1 MNINK
6 LTIFLVVA
14 LMPISLLAETPEEK
28 LAGMGI
34 ELVEPDPP
42 AGLFVPAVT
51 SGKLVFLSGHGP
63 RKPDGG
69 FVAGK
74 VGSDI
79 SIEEGQLAARYT
91 CIALLASLKQEI
103 GELSRVK
110 RIVRVFGMVN
120 VAEGFNQTPAII
132 NGCSQ
137 LLIDIWGDNG
147 RHARAA
153 VGMAELPFDI
163 AVEIEMVGELK

>member
-1 MNINK
+1 MHKNK

-147 RHARAA
+147 RQARAA

-163 AVEIEMVGELK
+163 AVEIEMVVELK

>member
-1 MNINK
+1 MHKNK
-6 LTIFLVVA
+6 LTIFLLA
-14 LMPISLLAETPEEK
+14 FLMPISLLAETPEEK

-34 ELVEPDPP
+34 ELVEPGPP
-42 AGLFVPAVT
+42 EGLFVPAVT

-69 FVAGK
+69 YVTGK

-79 SIEEGQLAARYT
+79 SIEEARLAARYT
-91 CIALLASLKQEI
+91 CIAMLGSLKQEI

-120 VAEGFNQTPAII
+120 VADGFNQTPAVI

-137 LLIDIWGDNG
+137 LLIDLWGENG

-163 AVEIEMVGELK
+163 SVEIEMVVELQ

>member
-1 MNINK
+1 M
-6 LTIFLVVA
+6 FLVVA

-120 VAEGFNQTPAII
+120 VAEGFNQTPTII

-163 AVEIEMVGELK
+163 AVEIEMVVELK

>member
-1 MNINK
+1 MNKNK

-137 LLIDIWGDNG
+137 LLIDIWSDNG

-163 AVEIEMVGELK
+163 AVEIEMVVELK

>member
-1 MNINK
+1 MNKNK
-6 LTIFLVVA
+6 LTIFLLLV
-14 LMPISLLAETPEEK
+14 LTPLSLLAETPEEK

-34 ELVEPDPP
+34 ELVEPGSPQ
-42 AGLFVPAVT
+42 GLYVPAVT
-51 SGKLVFLSGHGP
+51 TGKLVFLSGHGP
-63 RKPDGG
+63 RKPDGTY
-69 FVAGK
+69 VTGK

-91 CIALLASLKQEI
+91 CIALLASLQQEI

-120 VAEGFNQTPAII
+120 VADGFNQTPAVI

-137 LLIDIWGDNG
+137 LLVDVWGENG

-163 AVEIEMVGELK
+163 AVEIEMVVELK

>member
-1 MNINK
+1 MKKNK
-6 LTIFLVVA
+6 HLIFLLAV

-34 ELVEPDPP
+34 ELVEPGPSE
-42 AGLFVPAVT
+42 GLFISAVT

-69 FVAGK
+69 YVTGK

-91 CIALLASLKQEI
+91 CIAMLGSLKQEI

-137 LLIDIWGDNG
+137 LLIDVWGDNG

-163 AVEIEMVGELK
+163 SVEIEMVVELK

>member
-1 MNINK
+1 MKKNQ
-6 LTIFLVVA
+6 LTTFLLLA
-14 LMPISLLAETPEEK
+14 LLPIALLAETPEEK
-28 LAGMGI
+28 LAGMDI
-34 ELVEPDPP
+34 ELAEPGPSQ
-42 AGLFVPAVT
+42 GLFVPAVT
-51 SGKLVFLSGHGP
+51 TGNLVFLSGHGP
-63 RKPDGG
+63 AKPDGG
-69 FVAGK
+69 YVTGK

-91 CIALLASLKQEI
+91 CIALLGSLKQEI

-120 VAEGFNQTPAII
+120 VADGFNQTPAVI

-137 LLIDIWGDNG
+137 LLIDLWGDNG

-163 AVEIEMVGELK
+163 SVEIQMVVELK

>member
-1 MNINK
+1 MNNNK
-6 LTIFLVVA
+6 LGIFLCMA
-14 LMPISLLAETPEEK
+14 LMPVAVLAESPEEK
-28 LAGMGI
+28 LSGMGI
-34 ELVEPDPP
+34 ELIEPAAP

-74 VGSDI
+74 VGSDL
-79 SIEEGQLAARYT
+79 SIEEGQVAARYT
-91 CIALLASLKQEI
+91 CIDLLASLKKEI

-120 VAEGFNQTPAII
+120 VADGFNKTPAVI

-137 LLIDIWGDNG
+137 LLIDLWGENG
-147 RHARAA
+147 KHARAA

-163 AVEIEMVGELK
+163 SVEIEMVVELK

>member
-1 MNINK
+1 MNKNK

-120 VAEGFNQTPAII
+120 VAEGFNQTPTII

-163 AVEIEMVGELK
+163 AVEIEMVVELK

>member
-1 MNINK
+1 MNKNM

-163 AVEIEMVGELK
+163 AVEIEMVVELK

>member
-1 MNINK
+1 MNKNM
-6 LTIFLVVA
+6 LTIFLMLA
-14 LMPISLLAETPEEK
+14 LMPIYLLAETPEEK

-34 ELVEPDPP
+34 ELVEPGPP
-42 AGLFVPAVT
+42 EGLYVPAVT
-51 SGKLVFLSGHGP
+51 SGNLVFLSGHGP
-63 RKPDGG
+63 QKPDGG
-69 FVAGK
+69 YVTGK

-91 CIALLASLKQEI
+91 CIAMLGSLKQEI

-120 VAEGFNQTPAII
+120 VADGFNQTPAVI

-137 LLIDIWGDNG
+137 LLIDLWGDNG

-163 AVEIEMVGELK
+163 SVEIEMVVELQ

>member
-1 MNINK
+1 MNKNK

-120 VAEGFNQTPAII
+120 VAEGFNQTHTII

-163 AVEIEMVGELK
+163 AVEIEMVVELK

>member
-1 MNINK
+1 MNKNK
-6 LTIFLVVA
+6 LTIFLVMA
-14 LMPISLLAETPEEK
+14 LMPVSLLAETPEEK

-120 VAEGFNQTPAII
+120 VAEGFNQTPTII

-163 AVEIEMVGELK
+163 AVEIEMVVELK

>member
-1 MNINK
+1 MNKNK

-103 GELSRVK
+103 GKLSRVK

-163 AVEIEMVGELK
+163 AVEIEMVVELK

>member
-1 MNINK
+1 MYKHK
-6 LTIFLVVA
+6 LTIFLLLA

-34 ELVEPDPP
+34 ELVEPGPP
-42 AGLFVPAVT
+42 EGLYVPAVT

-63 RKPDGG
+63 QKPDGG
-69 FVAGK
+69 YVIGK

-79 SIEEGQLAARYT
+79 SLEEGQLAARYT
-91 CIALLASLKQEI
+91 CIAMLGSLKQEI

-120 VAEGFNQTPAII
+120 VADGFNQMPAVI

-137 LLIDIWGDNG
+137 LLIDLWGENG

-163 AVEIEMVGELK
+163 SVEIEMVVELR

>member
-1 MNINK
+1 MYKHK
-6 LTIFLVVA
+6 LTIFLLLA

-34 ELVEPDPP
+34 ELVEPGSPE
-42 AGLFVPAVT
+42 GLYVPAVT

-63 RKPDGG
+63 QKPDGG
-69 FVAGK
+69 YVIGK

-79 SIEEGQLAARYT
+79 SLEEGQLAARYT
-91 CIALLASLKQEI
+91 CIAMLGSLKQEI

-120 VAEGFNQTPAII
+120 VADGFNQMPAVI

-137 LLIDIWGDNG
+137 LLIDLWGENG

-163 AVEIEMVGELK
+163 SVEIEMVVELQ